1 MRGGSTGKRGHS
13 GDRKGG
19 GSRHIR
25 DETDTAGTSP
35 LTRHRPVHS
44 TTPVTQHGRPAST
57 RLEHNSLGIQD
68 DRKGDDSTSPESH
81 ADSDSAGDME
91 PRRPARARIYQE
103 ISSDGGSSFSPD
115 ADLSDGSSGLE
126 DEPPECEDGE
136 GPQDES
142 AGSDE
147 GEGDSLLAASDDT
160 RMGSTE
166 DHSPGARGDGAS
178 EPPPGRTTDDAV
190 GRQSHL
196 DTDIYSSGS
205 GMRLVVVDCFE
216 ELFDPD
222 LDLIDAAR
230 EIKDAIET
238 GMNSRWGFLEAAR
251 THRALNKCM
260 NLAPG
265 TVLYER
271 LFMRLASALVKAFQV
286 GGTPE
291 QQKSVFLMEATAS
304 FEVRVEKTTPMYIFD
319 NLILTPGLF
328 HADLLITKLIHV
340 SFPQSQLQPT
350 GTGSC

>member
-19 GSRHIR
+19 GSRHTR
-25 DETDTAGTSP
+25 DEAETTGTSP
-35 LTRHRPVHS
+35 
-44 TTPVTQHGRPAST
+44 ST
-57 RLEHNSLGIQD
+57 RLEHNSLGIRD
-68 DRKGDDSTSPESH
+68 DRQGDDSSRPESH
-81 ADSDSAGDME
+81 VDSDSAGDSAGDME

-103 ISSDGGSSFSPD
+103 ISSDGGSCFSPD

-126 DEPPECEDGE
+126 DEPPESEDGE
-136 GPQDES
+136 GPQDENS
-142 AGSDE
+142 VSDG
-147 GEGDSLLAASDDT
+147 GEGDSLLAASDDA

-222 LDLIDAAR
+222 RDPIDAAR

-251 THRALNKCM
+251 AHRALNKCM

-286 GGTPE
+286 WGTPE
-291 QQKSVFLMEATAS
+291 QQKSVFLMEATAN
-304 FEVRVEKTTPMYIFD
+304 FEVRVEEGAPIYKFD
-319 NLILTPGLF
+319 NLILEPGLF
-328 HADLLITKLIHV
+328 HADLLVTKLIHV
-340 SFPQSQLQPT
+340 SFPQSQLQPARM
-350 GTGSC
+350 GSC